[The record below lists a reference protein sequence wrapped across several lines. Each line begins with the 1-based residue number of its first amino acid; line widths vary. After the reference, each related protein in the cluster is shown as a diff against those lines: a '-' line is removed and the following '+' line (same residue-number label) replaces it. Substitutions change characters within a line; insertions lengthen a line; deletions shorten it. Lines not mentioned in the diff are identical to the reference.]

1 MRYLAITALP
11 IVILALCELVTD
23 CNGSYGFNHLDES
36 DLSGPPRSSH
46 DLKDLKWWKDV
57 KPSRLKSRYDGR
69 LENVL
74 ELTCCNSSCSYKT
87 CYACIAVRLIESFPT
102 ELKNEYLFKI
112 TIFPVAVYLTTS
124 GLQISSRP
132 ESSTSEPR
140 PPQTTTSTTRAP
152 VSSRVPTS

>member
-1 MRYLAITALP
+1 MHGCDCERKIALCYSSGSEFQFSIPRPLENLGKRKNITVSAMRYLAITALP

-102 ELKNEYLFKI
+102 ELKNE
-112 TIFPVAVYLTTS
+112 
-124 GLQISSRP
+124 
-132 ESSTSEPR
+132 
-140 PPQTTTSTTRAP
+140 
-152 VSSRVPTS
+152 

>member
-1 MRYLAITALP
+1 MHGCDCERKHIRPALCYSSGSEFQLSIPRPLENLGTRKNIRVSAMRYLAITALP

-102 ELKNEYLFKI
+102 ELKNE
-112 TIFPVAVYLTTS
+112 
-124 GLQISSRP
+124 
-132 ESSTSEPR
+132 
-140 PPQTTTSTTRAP
+140 
-152 VSSRVPTS
+152 